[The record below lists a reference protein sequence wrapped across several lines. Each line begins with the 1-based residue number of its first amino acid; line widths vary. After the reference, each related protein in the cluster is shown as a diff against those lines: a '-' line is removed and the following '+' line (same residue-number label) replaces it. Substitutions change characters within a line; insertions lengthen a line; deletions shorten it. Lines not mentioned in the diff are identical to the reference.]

1 MTNVL
6 RANEL
11 MGGMGAAV
19 ATLTAPTHSAPEA
32 LPLVLF
38 FFKENGVGAGRREPH
53 SAILINPGDQS
64 LADIMMM
71 PGVTS
76 LAAIRLDQL
85 DTLMSLGTFDMID
98 SADMDAIS
106 ADNLSM
112 FLDAA
117 QINHHIAPVPGLT
130 GTKRPAPAQVALVH

>member
-38 FFKENGVGAGRREPH
+38 FFKEDGVGTGRRQPH

-85 DTLMSLGTFDMID
+85 DTLMSFGAFDMID

-106 ADNLSM
+106 ANNLSM
-112 FLDAA
+112 FLDAGK
-117 QINHHIAPVPGLT
+117 INHHIAPVPGMT
-130 GTKRPAPAQVALVH
+130 GTERPAPAQVALVH

>member
-1 MTNVL
+1 
-6 RANEL
+6 

-38 FFKENGVGAGRREPH
+38 FFKEDGVGTGRRQPH

-85 DTLMSLGTFDMID
+85 DTIAFDMID

>member
-6 RANEL
+6 RANEV

-19 ATLTAPTHSAPEA
+19 ATLTAPTQSPPEPS
-32 LPLVLF
+32 PLVLF
-38 FFKENGVGAGRREPH
+38 FFKEDSVGTGRRQPH

-112 FLDAA
+112 FLDAGK
-117 QINHHIAPVPGLT
+117 INHHIAPVPGRT
-130 GTKRPAPAQVALVH
+130 GTERLAPAQVALLH

>member
-1 MTNVL
+1 
-6 RANEL
+6 

-38 FFKENGVGAGRREPH
+38 FFKEDGVGTGRRQPH

-85 DTLMSLGTFDMID
+85 DTIAIDVID

-112 FLDAA
+112 FLDAGK
-117 QINHHIAPVPGLT
+117 INHHIAPVPGMT
-130 GTKRPAPAQVALVH
+130 GTERPAPAQVALVH

>member
-1 MTNVL
+1 MA
-6 RANEL
+6 ANEL
-11 MGGMGAAV
+11 MGGTGAAV
-19 ATLTAPTHSAPEA
+19 ATPTAPTQSAPEPS
-32 LPLVLF
+32 PLVLF

-85 DTLMSLGTFDMID
+85 DTIAIDMID

-112 FLDAA
+112 FLDAGK
-117 QINHHIAPVPGLT
+117 INHHIAPVQGLT
-130 GTKRPAPAQVALVH
+130 GIKRPAPAQVALTH

>member
-19 ATLTAPTHSAPEA
+19 ATLTAPTQSAPEA

-38 FFKENGVGAGRREPH
+38 FFKEDGVGTGRRQPH

-85 DTLMSLGTFDMID
+85 DTLMSFGTLDMID

-112 FLDAA
+112 FLDAGK
-117 QINHHIAPVPGLT
+117 INHHIAPVQGLT
-130 GTKRPAPAQVALVH
+130 GIKRPAPAQVALTH

>member
-1 MTNVL
+1 
-6 RANEL
+6 

-38 FFKENGVGAGRREPH
+38 FFKEDSVGTGRRQPH

-64 LADIMMM
+64 LTDIMMM

-85 DTLMSLGTFDMID
+85 DTIASVGSFGDMID

-106 ADNLSM
+106 ANNLSM
-112 FLDAA
+112 FLDAGK
-117 QINHHIAPVPGLT
+117 INHHIAPVPGMT
-130 GTKRPAPAQVALVH
+130 GTKRLAPAQVALVH

>member
-1 MTNVL
+1 
-6 RANEL
+6 
-11 MGGMGAAV
+11 MGAAV
-19 ATLTAPTHSAPEA
+19 ATSTAPTQSPPEPS
-32 LPLVLF
+32 PLVLF
-38 FFKENGVGAGRREPH
+38 FFKENSVGAGRRQPH

-76 LAAIRLDQL
+76 LAAVRLDEL
-85 DTLMSLGTFDMID
+85 DTIAFDMID

-106 ADNLSM
+106 ADNLGM

-117 QINHHIAPVPGLT
+117 QINHHIAPVPEMT
-130 GTKRPAPAQVALVH
+130 GTERPAPAQVALIH